1 MKKSKLL
8 FMLQLYS
15 FLKKKKM
22 IEYTTTIEMRTLLLQ
37 NNVKNNNLSK
47 IDMIILF
54 LSSRKLHQYM

>member
-15 FLKKKKM
+15 FLKKKKKM
-22 IEYTTTIEMRTLLLQ
+22 IEYTMTIEMRTLLLQ
-37 NNVKNNNLSK
+37 NNVKNNLSK